1 MKSPNWEV
9 IVFQKYAC
17 KMFIFFYKERY
28 KIQEILFFR
37 TADIQILQKTYI
49 SYFAKLIHTGCWGS
63 RVCAITGI
71 NDSEKKK
78 RLVIMHVIKKRNTFA
93 FGREEGLRSGGARQH
108 LRGEE
113 WREDRC
119 WIPRQAGGTWNT
131 DLKEKR
137 SLGKILREFIV
148 EYLILNLSSLYP
160 MKLPVNSTFLFTP
173 VCNKYVQEVGRENW
187 EEHSLRFMTVI
198 QESLQC
204 LFTP

>member
-1 MKSPNWEV
+1 M

-17 KMFIFFYKERY
+17 KIFIFFYKERY

-49 SYFAKLIHTGCWGS
+49 SQFDKFIHTGCWGS
-63 RVCAITGI
+63 GVCAITGI

-93 FGREEGLRSGGARQH
+93 FGREEGLGSAGARQH

-119 WIPRQAGGTWNT
+119 WIPRKAGGTWKT
-131 DLKEKR
+131 DLKENR
-137 SLGKILREFIV
+137 SLTKILREFIV
-148 EYLILNLSSLYP
+148 ECLILNLSYLYL
-160 MKLPVNSTFLFTP
+160 MKLPVSSTFLFTP
-173 VCNKYVQEVGRENW
+173 VRNKYIQEAGRENW

-198 QESLQC
+198 RESLQC

>member
-1 MKSPNWEV
+1 M

-17 KMFIFFYKERY
+17 KIFIFFYKERY

-49 SYFAKLIHTGCWGS
+49 SQFDKLIHTGCWGS
-63 RVCAITGI
+63 GVCTITGI

-93 FGREEGLRSGGARQH
+93 FGREEGLGSAGARQH

-119 WIPRQAGGTWNT
+119 WIPRKAGGTWKT
-131 DLKEKR
+131 DLKENR
-137 SLGKILREFIV
+137 SLTKILREFIV
-148 EYLILNLSSLYP
+148 ECLILNLSYLYL
-160 MKLPVNSTFLFTP
+160 MKLPVSSTFLFTP
-173 VCNKYVQEVGRENW
+173 VRNKYIQEAGRENW

-198 QESLQC
+198 RESLQC